1 MTNRETI
8 KFRVWNKK
16 YKPWLSAEDGGTHAS
31 SNWVL
36 DIFTGKIVDYVN
48 CDGEYIPSPEP
59 DHYFD
64 GLTHIKESPL
74 VLQQYTGLKDK
85 NGVEIYEGDIIHY
98 KFDGAS
104 YPKEACDLLLT
115 CIYCPIFGGYIF
127 KAPNDSYYYAEIR
140 SYDEVI
146 GNIFENSELLEA

>member
-1 MTNRETI
+1 MREI

-16 YKPWLSAEDGGTHAS
+16 YKRWLSAEDGGTHAS

-48 CDGEYIPSPEP
+48 CDGEYIASPEP

-74 VLQQYTGLKDK
+74 VIQQYTGLKDK
-85 NGVEIYEGDIIHY
+85 NGKEIYEGDIVKATSEQYENENFVGTVIFDLGQFLTWIH
-98 KFDGAS
+98 K
-104 YPKEACDLLLT
+104 
-115 CIYCPIFGGYIF
+115 
-127 KAPNDSYYYAEIR
+127 NDIR
-140 SYDEVI
+140 GIWGEDDIEVI
-146 GNIFENSELLEA
+146 GNIFENSELLES

>member
-1 MTNRETI
+1 MAFDDPVE
-8 KFRVWNKK
+8 F
-16 YKPWLSAEDGGTHAS
+16 
-31 SNWVL
+31 SN
-36 DIFTGKIVDYVN
+36 TCIVA
-48 CDGEYIPSPEP
+48 
-59 DHYFD
+59 
-64 GLTHIKESPL
+64 
-74 VLQQYTGLKDK
+74 QQYTGLKDK
-85 NGVEIYEGDIIHY
+85 NGIEIYEGDIIHY

-146 GNIFENSELLEA
+146 GNIFETTELLEK